1 MPKKV
6 YENTYNGKYTI
17 QIASGLTTSNRM
29 DYFLLRAEDVE
40 YADGKN
46 LVKAIKDGTL
56 VATENGGH
64 IRYSREKVVPDGS
77 YRIGDS
83 VGGFPQKDDLV
94 MDSDGTLWEV
104 VSVNSEELTYKV
116 GSAPLTTLK
125 APGIELGNG
134 EPEAT
139 LPAERSAM
147 GTGYVDADTGDLWKV
162 VEA

>member
-6 YENTYNGKYTI
+6 YENTYKSRYTI
-17 QIASGLTTSNRM
+17 PMASGLTTSNGM

-56 VATENGGH
+56 VATDNGGH
-64 IRYSREKVVPDGS
+64 IRYSREKVVPNGT
-77 YRIGDS
+77 YRMGDS
-83 VGGFPQKDDLV
+83 VGGFPQKGDLIL
-94 MDSDGTLWEV
+94 DSDGTLWEA
-104 VSVNSEELTYKV
+104 VSVDGEQLTYTV
-116 GSAPLTTLK
+116 GAAPLTTLK

-139 LPAERSAM
+139 VPAERSAL

>member
-1 MPKKV
+1 MPRKV
-6 YENTYNGKYTI
+6 YENTYKGRYAI
-17 QIASGLTTSNRM
+17 SMSSGLTTSNGM

-56 VATENGGH
+56 AATDNGGH
-64 IRYSREKVVPDGS
+64 IRYSREKVVPNGS
-77 YRIGDS
+77 YRLGDS
-83 VGGFPQKDDLV
+83 VGGFPHKGDLV

-104 VSVNSEELTYKV
+104 VSVNNDELTYTV
-116 GSAPLTTLK
+116 GSSPLTTLK

-134 EPEAT
+134 DPEDT
-139 LPAERSAM
+139 IPAERSAM
-147 GTGYVDADTGDLWKV
+147 GTGYVDAETGNLWKV

>member
-6 YENTYNGKYTI
+6 YENTYKGRFAI
-17 QIASGLTTSNRM
+17 PMSSGLTTRNGM

-147 GTGYVDADTGDLWKV
+147 GTGYVDVDTGDLWKV
-162 VEA
+162 VKA

>member
-1 MPKKV
+1 MPLKV
-6 YENTYNGKYTI
+6 YENTYKGKYAI
-17 QIASGLTTSNRM
+17 PMSSGLKTTNGM

-56 VATENGGH
+56 VVTENGGH
-64 IRYSREKVVPDGS
+64 IRYSREKVVPNGT
-77 YRIGDS
+77 YRMGDS
-83 VGGFPQKDDLV
+83 VGGFPQKGDLIL
-94 MDSDGTLWEV
+94 DSDGTLWEA
-104 VSVNSEELTYKV
+104 VSVDGEQLTYKV

-139 LPAERSAM
+139 VPAERSAL

>member
-6 YENTYNGKYTI
+6 YENTYKGKY
-17 QIASGLTTSNRM
+17 AVPMSSGLKTTNGM

-40 YADGKN
+40 YAEGKN
-46 LVKAIKDGTL
+46 LVQAIKDGTL
-56 VATENGGH
+56 VETDNGGH
-64 IRYSREKVVPDGS
+64 IRYSREKVVPSGS
-77 YRIGDS
+77 YRLGDS
-83 VGGFPQKDDLV
+83 VGGFPQKGDLI
-94 MDSDGTLWEV
+94 MDSDGTLWEA
-104 VSVNSEELTYKV
+104 VSVDRERLTYTV

-134 EPEAT
+134 DPEET

>member
-6 YENTYNGKYTI
+6 YENTYNGKYAI

-147 GTGYVDADTGDLWKV
+147 GTGYVDVDTGDLWKV